1 MANPR
6 PAALSDYHDVVWYE
20 LETGGGH
27 SLRVLRDQLDRLDMT
42 PEQISQLHELDQLAV
57 EYIQEADDEA
67 LWPALIEDDTTQP
80 LNYWWWHLGKLRA
93 GIYPAELLPP
103 HLRVVYMEQM
113 HEAQI

>member
-27 SLRVLRDQLDRLDMT
+27 SLRVLRDQLDRLDMA

-57 EYIQEADDEA
+57 EYIQEADDET
-67 LWPALIEDDTTQP
+67 LWPALIEDDAAQP
-80 LNYWWWHLGKLRA
+80 LSYWWWHLGKLRA
-93 GIYPAELLPP
+93 GTYPADLLPLY
-103 HLRVVYMEQM
+103 LRAVYMEQL
-113 HEAQI
+113 HEVRI